1 MSAFI
6 IAAYLVLFFLAFAF
20 FLFNLWSLKIK
31 KKSLGKIQASW
42 SSFYNFNFPFN
53 WFVLPV
59 LFAYFLWCMYQIF
72 SEPESNSGY
81 FRLLIL
87 IIFLAFTPRWNG
99 YIGSDGI
106 LFHMKFIPWERV
118 KNKQITGK
126 GKRKYLE
133 INEVLTPD
141 SSEFIKRRIPLS
153 KNTAEILK

>member
-1 MSAFI
+1 MSAFN
-6 IAAYLVLFFLAFAF
+6 IATDLVIFFLAFAF

-31 KKSLGKIQASW
+31 KKSLGKIQAGW
-42 SSFYNFNFPFN
+42 SSIYNFNFLFN
-53 WFVLPV
+53 WIVLPV

-72 SEPESNSGY
+72 SEPESNNGY

-87 IIFLAFTPRWNG
+87 IVFLVFTPRWNG

-106 LFHMKFIPWERV
+106 LFHMKFIPWDRV
-118 KNKQITGK
+118 KDKQVTGK

-133 INEVLTPD
+133 INEVLAPD

-153 KNTAEILK
+153 KKAAEILE